1 MPLNGCTRRRIRKI
15 MQAKRALFRHKYDV
29 KYGPIHTVG
38 PIEKMDFPEVE
49 ECPKLPVKQQVD
61 AGGVGVLQPL
71 SDEMTDLNETS
82 EMSDGVL
89 IEAHKIQ
96 ITQVFIINHIHN
108 LETFSKRGIVK
119 NFREIL

>member
-1 MPLNGCTRRRIRKI
+1 MSRKKPLNGCTRRRIRKM
-15 MQAKRALFRHKYDV
+15 MQAKRAIFRHKYDV
-29 KYGPIHTVG
+29 KYGSIHTVG
-38 PIEKMDFPEVE
+38 PIEKMVE

-71 SDEMTDLNETS
+71 SDEMTDLIERS

-108 LETFSKRGIVK
+108 F
-119 NFREIL
+119 